1 MDKVL
6 VLKNTKKG
14 LTVDTVYNSQDTI
27 VVQFNTETSVS
38 IPDNTIKV
46 DIPEKAGLDV
56 FASYAAIFGGLA
68 AIIGAFIAFYQLFK
82 RDRNKEAQ
90 IAELVNQT
98 TEFSSQTA
106 ELIKQ
111 TKINEKRL
119 RMLVKP
125 YLWSNGGGNEVDTSY
140 SNNITMSL
148 DNRGELCFYDDYEI
162 LEGDELNFQRW
173 NRPIEIEKDK
183 NIKLSAPMAEKSLDN
198 TNFKI
203 KVFYHDQ
210 EDFKYE
216 AIFEFKGGATKLLE
230 TIEK

>member
-1 MDKVL
+1 MNKVL

-46 DIPEKAGLDV
+46 ELPEKSGLDV

-68 AIIGAFIAFYQLFK
+68 AIIGALIAFYQLFK
-82 RDRNKEAQ
+82 RDKNKEKQ
-90 IAELVNQT
+90 IAELVKQT
-98 TEFSSQTA
+98 TEFSNQTA

-125 YLWSNGGGNEVDTSY
+125 YIWSNGGGGVGG
-140 SNNITMSL
+140 NIIMYL
-148 DNRGELCFYDDYEI
+148 DNRGELCFYDDYKI
-162 LEGDELNFQRW
+162 IDGDEVEFERW
-173 NRPIEIEKDK
+173 NRPMEIEKDDS
-183 NIKLSAPMAEKSLDN
+183 IKLSAPMIDKSLDN

>member
-6 VLKNTKKG
+6 TLKNTKEG
-14 LTVDTVYNSQDTI
+14 LTLDTVYNSQDTI
-27 VVQFNTETSVS
+27 IMQFKTETSVS

-46 DIPEKAGLDV
+46 ELPKKSDLDI
-56 FASYAAIFGGLA
+56 FSSWAAIIGGLA
-68 AIIGAFIAFYQLFK
+68 AIVGALIAFYQLFK
-82 RDRNKEAQ
+82 RDNNKEKQ
-90 IAELVNQT
+90 IDELVNQT
-98 TEFSSQTA
+98 AEFSKQTE

-119 RMLVKP
+119 RMLAKP
-125 YLWSNGGGNEVDTSY
+125 YLWSNGGGSVVDKDRVTTISM
-140 SNNITMSL
+140 NLN
-148 DNRGELCFYDDYEI
+148 NRGELCFYDDYEI
-162 LEGDELNFQRW
+162 IEGDNIKFQRW

-183 NIKLSAPMAEKSLDN
+183 HITLTAPMPNKVLDDILFN
-198 TNFKI
+198 I

-216 AIFEFKGGATKLLE
+216 AVFEFKGGATKLLE